1 MGIYDGDPHGFRL
14 LIGACPVCS
23 TAVAGTQD
31 QLDFAGFDAEEDRW
45 SDVVRVYPSPPKVYS
60 SFRIPGTVSSSLAEA
75 DKAMQAGA
83 HMAACVMFGRALEAV
98 CRDMLRDDAPDSP
111 EKRKKHLMLSKGI
124 KELREKKI
132 IDDRLYDWSQHLQAF
147 RNLAAHPDEDFTAS
161 RQDVEDLQAFVQ
173 AIVEYVY
180 DLADRYAEFKARVAR
195 QEKRKRPPEAQEEMD
210 EP

>member
-1 MGIYDGDPHGFRL
+1 
-14 LIGACPVCS
+14 
-23 TAVAGTQD
+23 
-31 QLDFAGFDAEEDRW
+31 
-45 SDVVRVYPSPPKVYS
+45 
-60 SFRIPGTVSSSLAEA
+60 
-75 DKAMQAGA
+75 
-83 HMAACVMFGRALEAV
+83 
-98 CRDMLRDDAPDSP
+98 
-111 EKRKKHLMLSKGI
+111 MLSKGI